1 MTPAALDWVAR
12 FRRYMNTERRLS
24 AHTDSN
30 YARDLAAL
38 VKYCDR
44 NGLEDWTALDNQH
57 VRVFAAHSHA
67 GGLSPRSVQR
77 RLSAVRSFYEFL
89 LRENQ
94 PRRGEVNTGGP
105 ADREGASDETSARK
119 PGARD
124 EPALLSGVRRNP
136 AHDVRA
142 PKAAKRLPE
151 TLDPDQMARLLDI
164 KADEQPGPFVLR
176 DRAIMELLYSSGLRL
191 AELVGLD
198 MGDLDLAEGMVQVLG
213 KGQKTR
219 LVPVGSVAVK
229 VLKEWLLQRAA
240 LAKPE
245 EKALFIGR
253 GGRRLGPRAIQTRV
267 AHWARRQGLSMHV
280 YPHLFRHSFATHLLE
295 SSRELR
301 GVQELLGHAD
311 ISTTQVYTHLDF
323 QHLARIYEA
332 SHPRA
337 RRKG

>member
-44 NGLEDWTALDNQH
+44 SGLEDWTALDNQH
-57 VRVFAAHSHA
+57 IRVFAAHSHA

-94 PRRGEVNTGGP
+94 PR
-105 ADREGASDETSARK
+105 ASGETSVH
-119 PGARD
+119 
-124 EPALLSGVRRNP
+124 LSGVRRNP

-164 KADEQPGPFVLR
+164 APDQPGSFVLR

-198 MGDLDLAEGMVQVLG
+198 VGALDLVQGMVRVLG

-229 VLKEWLLQRAA
+229 VLKEWLLDRAA

-245 EKALFIGR
+245 EKALFVGR

-337 RRKG
+337 RKKA